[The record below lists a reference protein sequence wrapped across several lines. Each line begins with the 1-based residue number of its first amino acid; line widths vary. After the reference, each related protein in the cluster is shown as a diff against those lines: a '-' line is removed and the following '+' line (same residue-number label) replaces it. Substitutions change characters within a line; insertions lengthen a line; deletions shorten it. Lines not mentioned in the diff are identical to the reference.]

1 MKKTVEGAPAMALSS
16 VHHPLLTR
24 TLCHC
29 TEDDYVGHCLRPHC
43 INFNCYKENVNNS
56 RTMSKILDAFLIY
69 LASVH

>member
-1 MKKTVEGAPAMALSS
+1 MNKTVEGAPAMALSS

-43 INFNCYKENVNNS
+43 INLLSTVTRK
-56 RTMSKILDAFLIY
+56 M
-69 LASVH
+69 